1 MARAQ
6 DGAVLSAARSES
18 AGIGEHVWKPFQF
31 SRSLFVQP
39 KSGALEVGKEGLEKH
54 LVEIYSDELRNAP
67 PPLGRVDGLASLGK
81 PTVMFNAKQPA

>member
-67 PPLGRVDGLASLGK
+67 PPRQGGWTSKSWKTNGDV
-81 PTVMFNAKQPA
+81 QC